1 MNAHES
7 PRFAGLAVKT
17 AVVHT
22 LTYFV
27 CGALAAH
34 YLHYA
39 DLMAKPE
46 SGMRPITSSLV
57 VAGPLF
63 QPLRGILFASV
74 FYSVRQCL
82 FLRKWGWLVMA
93 WMLIALG
100 ILSTFG
106 PAGGSVEGMIYTPTP
121 ILLQMRGW
129 IEIVPQATSLALLL
143 WFWVRHPEKKWLN
156 WLLGS
161 AFVVV
166 VALDVLGVLMQ
177 KH

>member
-1 MNAHES
+1 MNS
-7 PRFAGLAVKT
+7 IDTPRFASLVVKT
-17 AVVHT
+17 AVIHT
-22 LTYFV
+22 LTYFI

-39 DLMAKPE
+39 DMMAKPE
-46 SGMRPITSSLV
+46 SGMRAMSNPLV

-63 QPLRGILFASV
+63 QPIRGLIFASV
-74 FYSVRQCL
+74 FYSVRPSL
-82 FLRKWGWLVMA
+82 FARRWGWLVMA

-121 ILLQMRGW
+121 VLLQMRGW
-129 IEIVPQATSLALLL
+129 LEIVPQATSLAVLL
-143 WFWVRHPEKKWLN
+143 WYWVRHEEKRWLN
-156 WLLGS
+156 WLFGA
-161 AFVVV
+161 AFAIVIG
-166 VALDVLGVLMQ
+166 LDVLGILLQ